1 MCINI
6 GDLQSVIFLVH
17 DMQAANG
24 GGDLHHVE
32 DADADLQVLPWLHV
46 HIDLLADKAGLVA
59 AAAASAMACF
69 CVGSNSKQQIE
80 AATRR
85 EFVNMQ
91 AAEQVARRAMLTPS
105 RDVPGDVE
113 TPLTVS
119 GWHLLVCTLAA
130 HTASATW

>member
-1 MCINI
+1 MRINI
-6 GDLQSVIFLVH
+6 SDLQSVIFLVH

-32 DADADLQVLPWLHV
+32 DADADLQVRPCLHV
-46 HIDLLADKAGLVA
+46 HIDLLAGNAGLVA

-69 CVGSNSKQQIE
+69 GVGSNSKQQIE

-91 AAEQVARRAMLTPS
+91 EAQEVARRAMSTPNRGIS
-105 RDVPGDVE
+105 DEGE
-113 TPLTVS
+113 MPLSVS
-119 GWHLLVCTLAA
+119 GWQ
-130 HTASATW
+130 S

>member
-1 MCINI
+1 MRISI

-46 HIDLLADKAGLVA
+46 HIDLLAGQAGHVA
-59 AAAASAMACF
+59 AAAASAMAYF

-80 AATRR
+80 AAIGRKIVTT
-85 EFVNMQ
+85 Q
-91 AAEQVARRAMLTPS
+91 AAEEVARRAMLTPN
-105 RDVPGDVE
+105 RDVSGDVE
-113 TPLTVS
+113 MPLTVR
-119 GWHLLVCTLAA
+119 GWQ
-130 HTASATW
+130 S